1 MALPVLL
8 VLGLVLQGPTSDAGT
23 IPQVTVLDKVQSSRT
38 AGLGGS
44 GVAIGADPELIWT
57 NPAAAAGA
65 SRSSLSIGGTRG
77 GFDELSGQVLYA
89 LAAEN
94 GVVTMGLAWYNAGTV
109 TANTPD
115 GGTVRLATQQDVAG
129 TFGFAGEVIPRI
141 TMGANMKFFRS
152 ELAGTYHLT
161 TLAMDAG
168 GQVRISDAFKV
179 GAAIRNAGGSY
190 RYAEDSASAPIA
202 ARVGAVLAWRPGLF
216 EISDGLARDLL
227 LLLGDVEDT
236 LVARRIWYHAGAE
249 YRVGEIIAF
258 RGGWRGGP
266 PGSIGGVSAGLSAGF
281 SLPGRERDTRYR
293 VDYAI
298 EFNTGPFDRPQSVGL
313 TVEW

>member
-1 MALPVLL
+1 M
-8 VLGLVLQGPTSDAGT
+8 GLALQGPAAAAGT
-23 IPQVTVLDKVQSSRT
+23 VPQVTVLDKVQSARA

-44 GVAIGADPELIWT
+44 GGAIGADPGLIWE

-77 GFDELSGQVLYA
+77 TFDELSGQVLYG
-89 LAAEN
+89 LDAEN
-94 GVVTMGLAWYNAGTV
+94 GIVTMGLAWYNAGTV

-115 GGTVRLATQQDVAG
+115 GGTIRLATQQDVAG

-152 ELAGTYHLT
+152 ELAGMFHLT

-168 GQVRISDAFKV
+168 AQARITDAFKV

-216 EISDGLARDLL
+216 EIADGLARDLIL
-227 LLLGDVEDT
+227 LVGDVEDT
-236 LVARRIWYHAGAE
+236 LIAKRIWYHAGAE
-249 YRVGEIIAF
+249 YRVGDAVAI
-258 RGGWRGGP
+258 RGGWRVGP

-298 EFNTGPFDRPQSVGL
+298 EFNTGPFDRPQTVGL